1 MEKTDDAF
9 RLEFPIH
16 FQHFDC
22 TKRRSRGSGGG
33 CGVLFLSFQCID
45 VCTSPFTNA
54 TVRNGHR
61 TGASQDEM
69 QFSNCLFC
77 VSFRTTHVR
86 LYLDCVYGVV
96 APFQV
101 NDCLFTINGR
111 SNRQR
116 HTHTQ
121 FEGTMQRRN
130 GSIKRY

>member
-1 MEKTDDAF
+1 MRFVWNFQFTFSISNSQNDAVVVVVVVVAF
-9 RLEFPIH
+9 F
-16 FQHFDC
+16 
-22 TKRRSRGSGGG
+22 
-33 CGVLFLSFQCID
+33 FLSFQCID

-77 VSFRTTHVR
+77 VSFRSAHVR
-86 LYLDCVYGVV
+86 LYLVCVYGVV

-116 HTHTQ
+116 HTHTPNSKGRCN
-121 FEGTMQRRN
+121 EEMEV
-130 GSIKRY
+130 